1 MYRLSKNVR
10 GPRTEVRGR
19 PRTCRFQQLTA
30 SRLRLPVAGGRA
42 KQGEPRHP
50 AHLPASPPPS
60 CPRHLLP
67 SILHMELLSLLV
79 SVRGVMRWRRAPAL
93 GAAGGGRG
101 GGDMGLGGSPS
112 PPARASGHRRAATS
126 LHRFGAHGII
136 LSASCMLHAI
146 NMGNGASLVTGWLR
160 CLGEEAWGLPNGCNL
175 QTEACKGGACPRRL

>member
-93 GAAGGGRG
+93 GAAGGGG
-101 GGDMGLGGSPS
+101 GAGGTWDSAAVPARRPGPQDIGALQQVFTGLG
-112 PPARASGHRRAATS
+112 RMASYCQQAA
-126 LHRFGAHGII
+126 
-136 LSASCMLHAI
+136 CYM
-146 NMGNGASLVTGWLR
+146 
-160 CLGEEAWGLPNGCNL
+160 
-175 QTEACKGGACPRRL
+175 Q